1 MGGGAL
7 VDWKDSICILAPN
20 ALSEKIFAFLWFWM
34 FFLAGLH
41 IFHIFINMSL
51 ALHSRH
57 LRRSFLITAVMD
69 KRLKSVFKDN
79 ALDKKLKKMNFGQ
92 ILFLYF
98 FGRNVEYNV
107 YRCVLEK
114 LCENS
119 PHSETIE
126 QIDDNYHS
134 QNTLRHRKKIPLDD
148 IAMQQFP
155 IHPNVPSAQEVGMSV
170 NEMS

>member
-1 MGGGAL
+1 
-7 VDWKDSICILAPN
+7 
-20 ALSEKIFAFLWFWM
+20 
-34 FFLAGLH
+34 
-41 IFHIFINMSL
+41 
-51 ALHSRH
+51 
-57 LRRSFLITAVMD
+57 MD

-134 QNTLRHRKKIPLDD
+134 KNTLRHRKKIPLDD
-148 IAMQQFP
+148 IALQQIP
-155 IHPNVPSAQEVGMSV
+155 IAGAPKADNISPNPNQV
-170 NEMS
+170 

>member
-1 MGGGAL
+1 MGVGAKE
-7 VDWKDSICILAPN
+7 DWRDSICILAPN

-34 FFLAGLH
+34 CFLAGLH
-41 IFHIFINMSL
+41 IVHIFINMSL

-119 PHSETIE
+119 PSFEKTE
-126 QIDDNYHS
+126 QIEDNYHS
-134 QNTLRHRKKIPLDD
+134 QNTLRQRKKIPHDD
-148 IAMQQFP
+148 IALQQFP
-155 IHPNVPSAQEVGMSV
+155 IAGAPKADNIYPNPNQV
-170 NEMS
+170 